1 MQVPRGSPEEQ
12 SHISQM
18 KKHPGVRLR
27 IRLSPAAAAVPHRKG
42 PEAQCVCR
50 WAGGTACGERTP
62 VCTNEIQSL
71 SYMVETWILLSE
83 VTAFQSKKD
92 GPRVECHELGVGPVQ
107 TMVHDSQELAVW
119 AGGAGGRSA
128 MDRL

>member
-92 GPRVECHELGVGPVQ
+92 GPRVECHKLGVGPVH